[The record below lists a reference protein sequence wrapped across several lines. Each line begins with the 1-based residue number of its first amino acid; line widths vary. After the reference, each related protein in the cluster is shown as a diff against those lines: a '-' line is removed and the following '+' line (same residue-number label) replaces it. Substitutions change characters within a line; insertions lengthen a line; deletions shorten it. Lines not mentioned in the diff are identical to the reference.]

1 MAVHTVWGM
10 AVDPPKAGGQFAH
23 KGTAYYFCS
32 KGCLAKFAAAPETY
46 LARAAAV
53 ASHQSSVASPQSPVL
68 TIGGLKKRAPMPE
81 REPSG
86 ETPAA
91 APPPPPTPHWARP
104 PPPPTPPPPPPPPSP
119 PPPAPRPP

>member
-1 MAVHTVWGM
+1 M
-10 AVDPPKAGGQFAH
+10 AVDPVCGMTVDPTKAAGQFDH
-23 KGTAYYFCS
+23 EGTTYFFCS

-68 TIGGLKKRAPMPE
+68 TIAGLKKRAPMPE

-86 ETPAA
+86 DRPAKASPRAPTRTP
-91 APPPPPTPHWARP
+91 TF
-104 PPPPTPPPPPPPPSP
+104 
-119 PPPAPRPP
+119 